1 MSALDELLRGRV
13 AYLAMRSIARDLT
26 VQLRANGK
34 PVPSWALPVLK
45 ALEVASGE
53 ELPVSV
59 VSAIGRPFESVGVAS
74 WVSIKE
80 AAVRVSR
87 SERQVRRLAST
98 GRVRAR
104 RVGDRTW
111 QVDLESLI
119 GVLGRAA

>member
-1 MSALDELLRGRV
+1 MTSLDELLRGRV

-26 VQLRANGK
+26 VQLRSNGK
-34 PVPSWALPVLK
+34 PVPSWALPVLR
-45 ALEVASGE
+45 ALEVAAGE
-53 ELPVSV
+53 VLPPSV
-59 VSAIGRPFESVGVAS
+59 ASAIGRPVESVEVAS

-80 AAVRVSR
+80 AAVAVSR

-111 QVDLESLI
+111 QVDLESLT